1 MNDPDRGIYTLIA
14 GILPPILGLG
24 LIELYVSRDVS
35 FAMIA
40 ACVLALALVMIVI
53 VALADVAQA
62 SARRHPR
69 RSRRHSGRR

>member
-14 GILPPILGLG
+14 GLLPPILGLG

-35 FAMIA
+35 FVTIA
-40 ACVLALALVMIVI
+40 ACVLALALVMVVI

-62 SARRHPR
+62 AARRPR
-69 RSRRHSGRR
+69 RSRRRSARR

>member
-1 MNDPDRGIYTLIA
+1 MNDPDRGIYTVIA

-24 LIELYVSRDVS
+24 LIELYVTRDVS
-35 FAMIA
+35 FATIA
-40 ACVLALALVMIVI
+40 ACVLALGLATVVI

-62 SARRHPR
+62 AIKRPR